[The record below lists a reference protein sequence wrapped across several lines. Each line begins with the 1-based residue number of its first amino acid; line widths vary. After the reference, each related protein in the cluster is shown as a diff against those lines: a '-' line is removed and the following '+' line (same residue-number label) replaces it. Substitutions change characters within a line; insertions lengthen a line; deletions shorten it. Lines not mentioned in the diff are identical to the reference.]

1 MKLYQY
7 GDYPTL
13 EEIRKDYY
21 ELMEIIKNV
30 NSVAQAKELEK
41 QGFIIEINGDTINT
55 FIQEGKTDEQI
66 DWIRYE
72 SYGCLTYIYKYA
84 DGRVLFDVW
93 CIKHYDEFIW
103 DTKIEDITEDMYNR
117 AVSDANLEQEN
128 CDTGEEKDNKPS
140 GGTDMKQFIKING
153 TEVPVEIEVDMSHK
167 EDQIIENFVDSLVVR
182 AVDHFC
188 DNTFDLEALTED
200 EIRNIQDVIFNECD
214 YMYLLATGEFYDEV
228 KAFYQRALRER
239 AKYYTFSVEYK
250 GEVTVS
256 VKASTEED
264 AQNYI
269 RNLSEDDLFEYCGYG
284 EASISSIDCTDC
296 SDDEPYWGETFDI
309 TT

>member
-1 MKLYQY
+1 MKSYQY

-41 QGFIIEINGDTINT
+41 QGFIIEINGDTVNT

-93 CIKHYDEFIW
+93 CSKHYDEFIW

-117 AVSDANLEQEN
+117 AGSDANLEQEN
-128 CDTGEEKDNKPS
+128 CDTGE
-140 GGTDMKQFIKING
+140 
-153 TEVPVEIEVDMSHK
+153 
-167 EDQIIENFVDSLVVR
+167 
-182 AVDHFC
+182 
-188 DNTFDLEALTED
+188 
-200 EIRNIQDVIFNECD
+200 
-214 YMYLLATGEFYDEV
+214 
-228 KAFYQRALRER
+228 
-239 AKYYTFSVEYK
+239 
-250 GEVTVS
+250 
-256 VKASTEED
+256 
-264 AQNYI
+264 
-269 RNLSEDDLFEYCGYG
+269 
-284 EASISSIDCTDC
+284 
-296 SDDEPYWGETFDI
+296 
-309 TT
+309 